1 MTDLPDLRQVRSL
14 VAVAET
20 ESFTKAA
27 ERLGVT
33 QSAVSHSIRA
43 LETQLDSKLV
53 ERAGKRVALS
63 QNGTILLRRFKAAIS
78 ELEKAQEELGLLKR
92 WGQGRLRIGATHTLC
107 TYLLPA
113 VMQEFRKLYP
123 RCEIHI
129 ESGDTSELVELLD
142 HSEIDLILGMGG
154 REPAW
159 TRFEPIF
166 EDELIFVVAPSHP
179 WAEAGTPAMEE
190 VAKESFLVYARASA
204 TYRFLKS
211 TFEEAGVRLR
221 PGLSLGDMGAIKEMA
236 KVGVGVGIVAPWV
249 AQNEIEAGTLVALP
263 LGIGRR
269 RRSWGL
275 LCHEGRHLTMVEED
289 FLRICR
295 KITKTMTGVD
305 QEKSKSETK
314 SAKTKLAK
322 KVGKAKKA
330 AKIKG
335 AE

>member
-1 MTDLPDLRQVRSL
+1 MTELPDLRQVRSL

-43 LETQLDSKLV
+43 LENQLESKLV

-63 QNGTILLRRFKAAIS
+63 QNGTILLRRFRAAIG

-92 WGQGRLRIGATHTLC
+92 WGQGRLRVGATHTLC
-107 TYLLPA
+107 TYLLPS
-113 VMQEFRKLYP
+113 VLQEFRELYP

-129 ESGDTSELVELLD
+129 ESKDTSELIEDLD
-142 HSEIDLILGMGG
+142 RSEIDLVIGMGG
-154 REPAW
+154 REPNWA
-159 TRFEPIF
+159 RFDPMF
-166 EDELIFVVAPSHP
+166 EDELVFIAAPDHP
-179 WAEAGTPAMEE
+179 WAVNGSVDAAE
-190 VAKESFLVYARASA
+190 VGKESFLVYARASE

-211 TFEEAGVRLR
+211 SFEEAGVRLR
-221 PGLSLGDMGAIKEMA
+221 PSLSLGDMGAIKEMA

-249 AQNEIEAGTLVALP
+249 VQDEISKGELVAIP
-263 LGIGRR
+263 LGIATK

-275 LCHEGRHLTMVEED
+275 ICHETRQLTMVEED

-295 KITKTMTGVD
+295 KVTRTLIGVAN
-305 QEKSKSETK
+305 EH
-314 SAKTKLAK
+314 
-322 KVGKAKKA
+322 
-330 AKIKG
+330 
-335 AE
+335 

>member
-1 MTDLPDLRQVRSL
+1 MTDLPNLQQVRSL
-14 VAVAET
+14 IAVADT

-63 QNGTILLRRFKAAIS
+63 QNGTILLRRFRAAV
-78 ELEKAQEELGLLKR
+78 EQLEKAREDLALLKR
-92 WGQGRLRIGATHTLC
+92 WGQGRLRVGATHTLC
-107 TYLLPA
+107 TYLLPT
-113 VMQEFRKLYP
+113 VMQEFRQLYP

-129 ESGDTSELVELLD
+129 ESGDTSELIELLD
-142 HSEIDLILGMGG
+142 QSEIDLVFGMGG

-159 TRFEPIF
+159 TRFDGIF
-166 EDELIFVVAPSHP
+166 EDELVFIVSPDHP
-179 WAEAGTPAMEE
+179 WAKQGNLEMEE
-190 VAKESFLVYARASA
+190 VEKESFLVYARASE

-211 TFEEAGVRLR
+211 TFEEAGFRLR
-221 PGLSLGDMGAIKEMA
+221 PSLSLGDMGAIKEMA

-249 AQNEIEAGTLVALP
+249 VQNEIKEGSLVAIP

-275 LCHEGRHLTMVEED
+275 LCHESRQLRMVEED

-295 KITKTMTGVD
+295 KVTKNLNGSD
-305 QEKSKSETK
+305 EE
-314 SAKTKLAK
+314 
-322 KVGKAKKA
+322 
-330 AKIKG
+330 
-335 AE
+335 E

>member
-1 MTDLPDLRQVRSL
+1 MSDLPDLRQVRSL
-14 VAVAET
+14 IAVADT

-63 QNGTILLRRFKAAIS
+63 QNGTILLRRFRAAVA
-78 ELEKAQEELGLLKR
+78 ELEKAQEDLALLKR
-92 WGQGRLRIGATHTLC
+92 WGQGRLRVGATHTLC
-107 TYLLPA
+107 TYMLPA
-113 VMQEFRKLYP
+113 VMQEFRELYP

-129 ESGDTSELVELLD
+129 ESGDTSELIELLD
-142 HSEIDLILGMGG
+142 RSEIDLVLGMGG

-159 TRFEPIF
+159 TRFETIF
-166 EDELIFVVAPSHP
+166 EDELVFVVSPNHP
-179 WAEAGTPAMEE
+179 WAKKGNLELEE
-190 VAKESFLVYARASA
+190 VEKESFLVYARASE

-211 TFEEAGVRLR
+211 TFEEAGFRLR
-221 PGLSLGDMGAIKEMA
+221 PSLSLGDMGAIKEMA

-249 AQNEIEAGTLVALP
+249 VRSEIEAGTLVAIP

-275 LCHEGRHLTMVEED
+275 LCHESRQLRMVEED

-295 KITKTMTGVD
+295 KV
-305 QEKSKSETK
+305 
-314 SAKTKLAK
+314 AKNLLGEEGKEQK
-322 KVGKAKKA
+322 KAKKKTA
-330 AKIKG
+330 RKKAKK
-335 AE
+335 

>member
-1 MTDLPDLRQVRSL
+1 MTDLPNLQQVRSL
-14 VAVAET
+14 IAVAET

-63 QNGTILLRRFKAAIS
+63 QNGTILLRRFRAAVAQ
-78 ELEKAQEELGLLKR
+78 LEKAREDLALLKR
-92 WGQGRLRIGATHTLC
+92 WGQGRLRVGATHTLC
-107 TYLLPA
+107 TYLLPT
-113 VMQEFRKLYP
+113 VMQEFRQLYP

-129 ESGDTSELVELLD
+129 ESGDTSELIELLD
-142 HSEIDLILGMGG
+142 QSEIDLVFGMGG

-159 TRFEPIF
+159 TRFDGIF
-166 EDELIFVVAPSHP
+166 EDELVFIVSPDHP
-179 WAEAGTPAMEE
+179 WAKQGNLDMEE
-190 VAKESFLVYARASA
+190 VEKESFLVYARASE

-211 TFEEAGVRLR
+211 TFEEAGFRLR
-221 PGLSLGDMGAIKEMA
+221 PSLSLGDMGAIKEMA

-249 AQNEIEAGTLVALP
+249 VQNEIKEGSLVAIP

-275 LCHEGRHLTMVEED
+275 LCHESRQLRMVEED

-295 KITKTMTGVD
+295 KVTRNLIGSD
-305 QEKSKSETK
+305 EE
-314 SAKTKLAK
+314 
-322 KVGKAKKA
+322 
-330 AKIKG
+330 
-335 AE
+335 E

>member
-1 MTDLPDLRQVRSL
+1 MTDLPNLQQVRSL
-14 VAVAET
+14 IAVADT

-63 QNGTILLRRFKAAIS
+63 QNGTILLRRFRAAVAQ
-78 ELEKAQEELGLLKR
+78 LEKAREDLALLKR
-92 WGQGRLRIGATHTLC
+92 WGQGRLRVGATHTLC
-107 TYLLPA
+107 TYLLPT
-113 VMQEFRKLYP
+113 VMQEFRQLYP

-129 ESGDTSELVELLD
+129 ESGDTSELIELLD
-142 HSEIDLILGMGG
+142 QSEIDLVFGMGG

-159 TRFEPIF
+159 TRFDGIF
-166 EDELIFVVAPSHP
+166 EDELVFIVSPNHP
-179 WAEAGTPAMEE
+179 WAKQGNLEMEE
-190 VAKESFLVYARASA
+190 VEKESFLVYARASE

-211 TFEEAGVRLR
+211 TFEEAGFRLR
-221 PGLSLGDMGAIKEMA
+221 PSLSLGDMGAIKEMA

-249 AQNEIEAGTLVALP
+249 VQNEIKEGSLVAIP

-275 LCHEGRHLTMVEED
+275 LCHESRQLRMVEED

-295 KITKTMTGVD
+295 KVTKNLNGSD
-305 QEKSKSETK
+305 EE
-314 SAKTKLAK
+314 
-322 KVGKAKKA
+322 
-330 AKIKG
+330 
-335 AE
+335 E

>member
-1 MTDLPDLRQVRSL
+1 MTDLPNLQQVRSL
-14 VAVAET
+14 IAVADT

-63 QNGTILLRRFKAAIS
+63 QNGTILLRRFRAAVAQ
-78 ELEKAQEELGLLKR
+78 LEKAREDLALLKR
-92 WGQGRLRIGATHTLC
+92 WGQGRLRVGATHTLC
-107 TYLLPA
+107 TYLLPT
-113 VMQEFRKLYP
+113 VMQEFRQLYP

-129 ESGDTSELVELLD
+129 ESGDTSELIELLD
-142 HSEIDLILGMGG
+142 QSEIDLVFGMGG

-159 TRFEPIF
+159 TRFDGIF
-166 EDELIFVVAPSHP
+166 EDELVFIVSPDHP
-179 WAEAGTPAMEE
+179 WAKQGNLEMEE
-190 VAKESFLVYARASA
+190 VEKESFLVYARASE

-211 TFEEAGVRLR
+211 TFEEAGFRLR
-221 PGLSLGDMGAIKEMA
+221 PSLSLGDMGAIKEMA

-249 AQNEIEAGTLVALP
+249 VQNEIKEGSLVAIP

-275 LCHEGRHLTMVEED
+275 LCHESRQLRMVEED

-295 KITKTMTGVD
+295 KVTKNLIGSD
-305 QEKSKSETK
+305 EE
-314 SAKTKLAK
+314 
-322 KVGKAKKA
+322 
-330 AKIKG
+330 
-335 AE
+335 E

>member
-1 MTDLPDLRQVRSL
+1 MTELPDLRQVRSL

-20 ESFTKAA
+20 GSFTKAA

-43 LETQLDSKLV
+43 LETQLDCQLV

-63 QNGTILLRRFKAAIS
+63 QNGTILLRRFRASIA

-92 WGQGRLRIGATHTLC
+92 WGQGRLRVGATHTLC

-113 VMQEFRKLYP
+113 VLQQFRELYP

-129 ESGDTSELVELLD
+129 ESGDTSELIDSLD
-142 HSEIDLILGMGG
+142 RSEIDLVLGMGG
-154 REPAW
+154 REPTW
-159 TRFEPIF
+159 SRFDPIF
-166 EDELIFVVAPSHP
+166 EDELVFVVAPDHP
-179 WAEAGTPAMEE
+179 WAKAGSVEAEE
-190 VAKESFLVYARASA
+190 VGKESFLVYARASE

-221 PGLSLGDMGAIKEMA
+221 PSLSLGDMGAIKEMA

-249 AQNEIEAGTLVALP
+249 AKDEIEAGELVALP
-263 LGIGRR
+263 LGVARR
-269 RRSWGL
+269 RRAWGL
-275 LCHEGRHLTMVEED
+275 VCHEGRHLTMVEED

-295 KITKTMTGVD
+295 KV
-305 QEKSKSETK
+305 
-314 SAKTKLAK
+314 AKTLT
-322 KVGKAKKA
+322 GTQN
-330 AKIKG
+330 G
-335 AE
+335 G

>member
-1 MTDLPDLRQVRSL
+1 MTDLPNLQQVRSL
-14 VAVAET
+14 IAVADT

-63 QNGTILLRRFKAAIS
+63 QNGTILLRRFRAAVAQ
-78 ELEKAQEELGLLKR
+78 LEKAREDLALLKR
-92 WGQGRLRIGATHTLC
+92 WGQGRLRVGATHTLC
-107 TYLLPA
+107 TYLLPT
-113 VMQEFRKLYP
+113 VMQEFRQLYP

-129 ESGDTSELVELLD
+129 ESGDTSELIELLD
-142 HSEIDLILGMGG
+142 QSEIDLVFGMGG

-159 TRFEPIF
+159 TRFDGIF
-166 EDELIFVVAPSHP
+166 EDELVFIVSPNHP
-179 WAEAGTPAMEE
+179 WAKQGNLEMEE
-190 VAKESFLVYARASA
+190 VEKESFLVYARASE

-211 TFEEAGVRLR
+211 TFEEAGFRLR
-221 PGLSLGDMGAIKEMA
+221 PSLSLGDMGAIKEMA

-249 AQNEIEAGTLVALP
+249 VQNEIKEGSLVAIP

-275 LCHEGRHLTMVEED
+275 LCHESRQLRMVEED

-295 KITKTMTGVD
+295 KVTKNLIGSD
-305 QEKSKSETK
+305 EE
-314 SAKTKLAK
+314 
-322 KVGKAKKA
+322 
-330 AKIKG
+330 
-335 AE
+335 E

>member
-43 LETQLDSKLV
+43 LETQLDCKLV

-63 QNGTILLRRFKAAIS
+63 QNGTILLRRFKAAIA

-92 WGQGRLRIGATHTLC
+92 WGQGRLRVGATHTLC
-107 TYLLPA
+107 TYLLPG
-113 VMQEFRKLYP
+113 VLQKFRELYP

-129 ESGDTSELVELLD
+129 ESGDTSELIESLD
-142 HSEIDLILGMGG
+142 RSEIDLVLGMGG
-154 REPAW
+154 REPTW
-159 TRFEPIF
+159 TRFDPIF
-166 EDELIFVVAPSHP
+166 EDELIFVVSPEHP
-179 WAEAGTPAMEE
+179 WAKAGSIDKDE
-190 VAKESFLVYARASA
+190 VGKESFLVYARASE
-204 TYRFLKS
+204 TYRFLKAS
-211 TFEEAGVRLR
+211 FEEAGVRLR
-221 PGLSLGDMGAIKEMA
+221 PSLSLGDMGAIKKMA

-249 AQNEIEAGTLVALP
+249 AQDEIEAGELVAIP
-263 LGIGRR
+263 LGIATR

-275 LCHEGRHLTMVEED
+275 LCHEGRQLNMVEED

-295 KITKTMTGVD
+295 NITKTLTGVKN
-305 QEKSKSETK
+305 E
-314 SAKTKLAK
+314 
-322 KVGKAKKA
+322 G
-330 AKIKG
+330 
-335 AE
+335 

>member
-1 MTDLPDLRQVRSL
+1 MSELPDLRQVKSL

-63 QNGTILLRRFKAAIS
+63 QNGTILLRRFKAAVG
-78 ELEKAQEELGLLKR
+78 ELEKAHEELGMLKR
-92 WGQGRLRIGATHTLC
+92 WGQGRLRVGTTHTLC
-107 TYLLPA
+107 TYLLPL
-113 VMQEFRKLYP
+113 VMQEFRELYP

-129 ESGDTSELVELLD
+129 ESGDTSELIDLLD
-142 HSEIDLILGMGG
+142 RSEIDLILGMGG
-154 REPAW
+154 REPGW
-159 TRFEPIF
+159 TRFDPLF
-166 EDELIFVVAPSHP
+166 EDELVFVVAPDHP
-179 WAEAGTPAMEE
+179 WAKAGTVAPEE
-190 VAKESFLVYARASA
+190 VGKESFLVYARASE

-211 TFEEAGVRLR
+211 SFEEAGVRLR
-221 PGLSLGDMGAIKEMA
+221 PSLSLGDMGAIKAMA

-249 AQNEIEAGTLVALP
+249 AKDEISSGELVALP
-263 LGIGRR
+263 LGIAEK

-295 KITKTMTGVD
+295 KVTKTLTGVTK
-305 QEKSKSETK
+305 EKV
-314 SAKTKLAK
+314 A
-322 KVGKAKKA
+322 V
-330 AKIKG
+330 
-335 AE
+335 

>member
-14 VAVAET
+14 IAVADT

-63 QNGTILLRRFKAAIS
+63 QNGTILLRRFRAAVA
-78 ELEKAQEELGLLKR
+78 ELEKAQDDLALLKR
-92 WGQGRLRIGATHTLC
+92 WGQGRLRVGATHTLC
-107 TYLLPA
+107 TYLLPS

-129 ESGDTSELVELLD
+129 ESGDTSELIELLD
-142 HSEIDLILGMGG
+142 RSEIDLVLGMGG

-159 TRFEPIF
+159 TRFETIF
-166 EDELIFVVAPSHP
+166 EDELVFVVSPDHP
-179 WAEAGTPAMEE
+179 WAKQGSIEMDQVE
-190 VAKESFLVYARASA
+190 KESFLVYARASE

-221 PGLSLGDMGAIKEMA
+221 PSLSLGDMGAIKEMA

-249 AQNEIEAGTLVALP
+249 ARNEIETGTLVAIP

-269 RRSWGL
+269 CRSWGL
-275 LCHEGRHLTMVEED
+275 LCHESRHLRLVEED
-289 FLRICR
+289 FLRLCH
-295 KITKTMTGVD
+295 KV
-305 QEKSKSETK
+305 
-314 SAKTKLAK
+314 AKTLIAKDEAKTGKTGQGPKKTAK
-322 KVGKAKKA
+322 KTAKKKKA
-330 AKIKG
+330 
-335 AE
+335 

>member
-1 MTDLPDLRQVRSL
+1 MTDLPNLQQVRSL
-14 VAVAET
+14 IAVADT

-63 QNGTILLRRFKAAIS
+63 QNGTILLRRFRAAVAQ
-78 ELEKAQEELGLLKR
+78 LEKAREDLALLKR
-92 WGQGRLRIGATHTLC
+92 WGQGRLRVGATHTLC
-107 TYLLPA
+107 TYLLPT
-113 VMQEFRKLYP
+113 VMQEFRQLYP

-129 ESGDTSELVELLD
+129 ESGDTSELIELLD
-142 HSEIDLILGMGG
+142 QSEIDLVFGMGG

-159 TRFEPIF
+159 TRFDGIF
-166 EDELIFVVAPSHP
+166 EDELVFIVSPDHP
-179 WAEAGTPAMEE
+179 WAKQGNLDMEE
-190 VAKESFLVYARASA
+190 VEKESFLVYARASE

-211 TFEEAGVRLR
+211 TFEEAGFRLR
-221 PGLSLGDMGAIKEMA
+221 PSLSLGDMGAIKEMA

-249 AQNEIEAGTLVALP
+249 VQNETKEGSLVAIP

-275 LCHEGRHLTMVEED
+275 LCHESRQLRMVEED

-295 KITKTMTGVD
+295 KVTRNLIGSD
-305 QEKSKSETK
+305 EE
-314 SAKTKLAK
+314 
-322 KVGKAKKA
+322 
-330 AKIKG
+330 
-335 AE
+335 E

>member
-1 MTDLPDLRQVRSL
+1 MTDLPNLQQVRSL
-14 VAVAET
+14 IAVAET

-63 QNGTILLRRFKAAIS
+63 QNGTILLRRFRAAVAQ
-78 ELEKAQEELGLLKR
+78 LEKAREDLALLKR
-92 WGQGRLRIGATHTLC
+92 WGQGRLRVGATHTLC
-107 TYLLPA
+107 TYLLPT
-113 VMQEFRKLYP
+113 VMQEFRQLYP

-129 ESGDTSELVELLD
+129 ESGDTSELIELLD
-142 HSEIDLILGMGG
+142 QSEIDLVFGMGG

-159 TRFEPIF
+159 TRFDGIF
-166 EDELIFVVAPSHP
+166 EDELVFIVSPDHP
-179 WAEAGTPAMEE
+179 WAKQGNLDMEE
-190 VAKESFLVYARASA
+190 VEKESFLVYARASE

-211 TFEEAGVRLR
+211 TFEEAGFRLR
-221 PGLSLGDMGAIKEMA
+221 PSLSLGDMGAIKEMA

-249 AQNEIEAGTLVALP
+249 VQNEIKEGSLVAIP

-275 LCHEGRHLTMVEED
+275 LCHESRQLRMVEED

-295 KITKTMTGVD
+295 KVTRNLIG
-305 QEKSKSETK
+305 SE
-314 SAKTKLAK
+314 
-322 KVGKAKKA
+322 
-330 AKIKG
+330 
-335 AE
+335 EEE

>member
-1 MTDLPDLRQVRSL
+1 MTELPDLRQVRSL

-63 QNGTILLRRFKAAIS
+63 QNGTILLRRFKAAIA

-92 WGQGRLRIGATHTLC
+92 WGQGRLRVGATHTLC
-107 TYLLPA
+107 TYLLPK
-113 VMQEFRKLYP
+113 VMQEFRELYP

-129 ESGDTSELVELLD
+129 ESGDTSELIESLD
-142 HSEIDLILGMGG
+142 KSEVDLALGMGG

-159 TRFEPIF
+159 TRFDAIF
-166 EDELIFVVAPSHP
+166 EDELVFVVAPDHP
-179 WAEAGTPAMEE
+179 WAKQGSLEMEQ
-190 VAKESFLVYARASA
+190 VAKESFLVYARASE

-211 TFEEAGVRLR
+211 SFEAAGVRLR
-221 PGLSLGDMGAIKEMA
+221 PSLSLGDMGAIKEMA
-236 KVGVGVGIVAPWV
+236 KVGVGVGIVALWV
-249 AQNEIEAGTLVALP
+249 AQAEIEAGTLVAIP

-269 RRSWGL
+269 LRSWGL
-275 LCHEGRHLTMVEED
+275 LCHEGRQLTMVEED

-295 KITKTMTGVD
+295 KITKTMSGVGV
-305 QEKSKSETK
+305 EE
-314 SAKTKLAK
+314 
-322 KVGKAKKA
+322 
-330 AKIKG
+330 
-335 AE
+335 

>member
-1 MTDLPDLRQVRSL
+1 MTDLPNLQQVRSL
-14 VAVAET
+14 IAVAET

-63 QNGTILLRRFKAAIS
+63 QNGTILLRRFRAAVAQ
-78 ELEKAQEELGLLKR
+78 LEKAREDLALLKR
-92 WGQGRLRIGATHTLC
+92 WGQGRLRVGATHTLC
-107 TYLLPA
+107 TYLLPT
-113 VMQEFRKLYP
+113 VMQEFRQLYP

-129 ESGDTSELVELLD
+129 ESGDTSELIELLD
-142 HSEIDLILGMGG
+142 QSEIDLVFGMGG

-159 TRFEPIF
+159 TRFDGIF
-166 EDELIFVVAPSHP
+166 EDELVFIVSPDHP
-179 WAEAGTPAMEE
+179 WAKQGNLDMEE
-190 VAKESFLVYARASA
+190 VEKESFLVYARASE

-211 TFEEAGVRLR
+211 TFEEAGFRLH
-221 PGLSLGDMGAIKEMA
+221 PSLSLGDMGAIKEMA

-249 AQNEIEAGTLVALP
+249 VQNEIKEGSLVAIP

-275 LCHEGRHLTMVEED
+275 LCHESRQLRMVEED

-295 KITKTMTGVD
+295 KVTRNLIGSD
-305 QEKSKSETK
+305 EE
-314 SAKTKLAK
+314 
-322 KVGKAKKA
+322 
-330 AKIKG
+330 
-335 AE
+335 E